1 MLAIAS
7 LNGTRLEQM
16 GLQGSKRGGE
26 KNGSSFAPTLR
37 QRHFAPGR
45 NFSVCSEHSGSR
57 AWGQGHFL
65 HSLQMTACG
74 LFKAFS
80 SFLSICQTSVQLFG
94 SSLTPLRCGNL
105 GCSAFYFSQFTEI
118 GSVKVVP
125 ALVWQTVTNFTKQAK
140 LFSERFSKTLI
151 RLIPIIFAHLLSD
164 LGVTLSI
171 HCAPLH

>member
-1 MLAIAS
+1 
-7 LNGTRLEQM
+7 M

-45 NFSVCSEHSGSR
+45 NFSVCSAHSGSR
-57 AWGQGHFL
+57 AWGHGHFL
-65 HSLQMTACG
+65 HSLQKIACG

-94 SSLTPLRCGNL
+94 SSLTPLKRCGNL

-125 ALVWQTVTNFTKQAK
+125 ALVWQTVTNFTKQAILCRE
-140 LFSERFSKTLI
+140 LFKQ
-151 RLIPIIFAHLLSD
+151 D
-164 LGVTLSI
+164 
-171 HCAPLH
+171 